1 MNWYVTSIALIV
13 GSNVFYNLLTK
24 ATPAGANPLA
34 ALVVTYLT
42 AAAATFL
49 LLLAGSRGQ
58 GLGAAFRSVNWT
70 SLALGLSIIG
80 LEFGYIQAYR
90 AGWNI
95 SVCSLAANI
104 TLAVLLLAIGVLF
117 FRERLSGNQFFG
129 AALCL
134 IGLFFINRH

>member
-1 MNWYVTSIALIV
+1 MNWYLASILLIV

-24 ATPAGANPLA
+24 APPAGADPLA

-49 LLLAGSRGQ
+49 LLLASGRGQ

-70 SLALGLSIIG
+70 SLALGFSIIG

-104 TLAVLLLAIGVLF
+104 ALAVILLALGLTV
-117 FRERLSGNQFFG
+117 FRERLSGSQFFG
-129 AALCL
+129 VALCL
-134 IGLFFINRH
+134 AGLFFINRR